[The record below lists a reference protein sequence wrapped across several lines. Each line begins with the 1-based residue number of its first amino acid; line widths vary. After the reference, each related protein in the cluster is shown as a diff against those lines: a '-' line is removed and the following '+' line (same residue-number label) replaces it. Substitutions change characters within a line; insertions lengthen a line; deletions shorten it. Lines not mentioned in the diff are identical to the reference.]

1 MCQGAIVSIVRFGKK
16 RVVLSGIGSHSTL
29 IADNKKLLEK
39 RGWKEDA
46 PNQSV
51 VSYESD
57 FTQNKWGKFT
67 HEAGDPK
74 KGDEKIVKA
83 EFKRV
88 SGSASALIKHIQR
101 IGRIDDALVKL
112 LTAPAWEAYSEA
124 TAPAWKAYNE
134 ATAPALEAYNEATAT
149 ALGAY
154 SEATATA
161 LEAYNEATATA
172 LEAYNEATAP
182 AWEAYSEA
190 TAPAWEAYNEATA
203 TALESLQRGKG
214 YGIGSL
220 QRGNGY
226 GIGSLQRGNGYGIH
240 KNFPQSQKQDN

>member
-101 IGRIDDALVKL
+101 IGRIDDALLKL
-112 LTAPAWEAYSEA
+112 LTAPARKVYDAATSEVWKVYAAATSEA
-124 TAPAWKAYNE
+124 RKVYDA
-134 ATAPALEAYNEATAT
+134 AT
-149 ALGAY
+149 
-154 SEATATA
+154 SEAFVKIFR
-161 LEAYNEATATA
+161 N
-172 LEAYNEATAP
+172 P
-182 AWEAYSEA
+182 
-190 TAPAWEAYNEATA
+190 
-203 TALESLQRGKG
+203 
-214 YGIGSL
+214 
-220 QRGNGY
+220 
-226 GIGSLQRGNGYGIH
+226 
-240 KNFPQSQKQDN
+240 KNRIIN

>member
-124 TAPAWKAYNE
+124 TA
-134 ATAPALEAYNEATAT
+134 
-149 ALGAY
+149 
-154 SEATATA
+154 
-161 LEAYNEATATA
+161 
-172 LEAYNEATAP
+172 
-182 AWEAYSEA
+182 
-190 TAPAWEAYNEATA
+190 
-203 TALESLQRGKG
+203 TALESLQRGNGSGIGSLQRGNGYGIGSLQRGNGYGIGSLQRGNGYGMESLQRGNGSGMESLQRGNGSGMESLQRGNGYGMESLQRGNG

>member
-112 LTAPAWEAYSEA
+112 LTAPAW
-124 TAPAWKAYNE
+124 KAYG
-134 ATAPALEAYNEATAT
+134 EATAT

-154 SEATATA
+154 NEAKAPAWKAYSEAKATA
-161 LEAYNEATATA
+161 WKAYNEATATA
-172 LEAYNEATAP
+172 LEAYNEAK
-182 AWEAYSEA
+182 A
-190 TAPAWEAYNEATA
+190 TALEAYNEAKA
-203 TALESLQRGKG
+203 TALEAYNEAKATALEAYNEAKATAWKAYNEAKATAFIKIFR
-214 YGIGSL
+214 
-220 QRGNGY
+220 NP
-226 GIGSLQRGNGYGIH
+226 
-240 KNFPQSQKQDN
+240 KNRIIK

>member
-39 RGWKEDA
+39 CGWKEDA

-124 TAPAWKAYNE
+124 TATAWKAYNE
-134 ATAPALEAYNEATAT
+134 ATAPALAAYNEAKAT
-149 ALGAY
+149 AFIKIFR
-154 SEATATA
+154 
-161 LEAYNEATATA
+161 N
-172 LEAYNEATAP
+172 P
-182 AWEAYSEA
+182 
-190 TAPAWEAYNEATA
+190 
-203 TALESLQRGKG
+203 
-214 YGIGSL
+214 
-220 QRGNGY
+220 
-226 GIGSLQRGNGYGIH
+226 
-240 KNFPQSQKQDN
+240 KNRIIK